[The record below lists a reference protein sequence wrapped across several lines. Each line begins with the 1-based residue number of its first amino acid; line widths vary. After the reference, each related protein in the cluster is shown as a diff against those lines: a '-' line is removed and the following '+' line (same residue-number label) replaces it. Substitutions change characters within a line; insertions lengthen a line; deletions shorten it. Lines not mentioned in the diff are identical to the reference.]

1 MTRAPENDWVRLP
14 PPPAPP
20 LRVWT
25 QAWRCLHTCAVRLQG
40 ADNPLIHI
48 LSIAQLMEI
57 NEAFNRF
64 GAPCCVHPRSTAF
77 QHS

>member
-1 MTRAPENDWVRLP
+1 MTRAPENDWVRLL

-25 QAWRCLHTCAVRLQG
+25 QAWHCLHTCAVRLQG
-40 ADNPLIHI
+40 EDNPLIQI